1 MKTCKP
7 FKLELPIKF
16 QYTDSMKIKEH
27 RISGSINTGVSVRA
41 GEHEYEEGNPEVIE
55 LAFQGYNSTYIQ
67 VIDLKT
73 ARSLMNQLKDIL
85 PPNYIEL

>member
-1 MKTCKP
+1 
-7 FKLELPIKF
+7 
-16 QYTDSMKIKEH
+16 MKIKEH

>member
-1 MKTCKP
+1 MN
-7 FKLELPIKF
+7 KLVSSNRSIHNN
-16 QYTDSMKIKEH
+16 SMKNNEH
-27 RISGSINTGVSVRA
+27 LISGSINTAVSVRA
-41 GEHEYEEGNPEVIE
+41 GEHEYEEGKPEVVE
-55 LAFQGYNSTYIQ
+55 LAFEGYRSTYIQ